1 MIPTIVA
8 EIGAAHGG
16 DLDRCKRL
24 IQAAKEAGAD
34 YVKFQTYHPDRMVAR
49 KDYVIQSGPWS
60 GKNLHQLYTEAMT
73 PWEWFPELKIYCET
87 IGMPWFSSPFSPED
101 VALLETLDC
110 PMYKIASP
118 EIIDIDL
125 IEAAGKT
132 GKPVI
137 LSSGMANDR
146 EIDHACFNAARTS
159 GPRPTILA
167 CVSEYPAFPGE
178 YDLNHIKRQAI
189 ELGCRWG
196 ISDHTKNST
205 LAVVATVMGA
215 TMIER
220 HITLG
225 EGSHDDDFASSPD
238 EFLAMSE
245 AVSDAYEIARPDR
258 EVKEPPE
265 THHFLRRSLYYT
277 LDMQAGEEIAHH
289 EIRAY
294 RPDGGIRADRKE
306 LVIGHTLTRDVSK
319 GDPVQWED
327 LS

>member
-16 DLDRCKRL
+16 DLYRCKRL
-24 IQAAKEAGAD
+24 IQAAKDSGAD
-34 YVKFQTYHPDRMVAR
+34 YVKFQTYHPDLMVAR

-118 EIIDIDL
+118 EILDL
-125 IEAAGKT
+125 ELISAAGRT

-137 LSSGMANDR
+137 LSTGMASNI
-146 EIDHACFNAARTS
+146 EIDHAAGEAYALGNSERI
-159 GPRPTILA
+159 ILA
-167 CVSEYPAFPGE
+167 CVSEYPALPSE
-178 YDLNHIKRQAI
+178 YDLPRIQRLADL
-189 ELGCRWG
+189 LGCNWG
-196 ISDHTKNST
+196 VSDHTKTST
-205 LAVVATVMGA
+205 LAVTATVMGA

-225 EGSHDDDFASSPD
+225 DGSHDDNFASSPK
-238 EFLAMSE
+238 EFKAMSD
-245 AVSDAYEIARPDR
+245 AVWAVELMRHDKKSPS
-258 EVKEPPE
+258 
-265 THHFLRRSLYYT
+265 THHFLRRSLYYE
-277 LDMQAGEEIAHH
+277 LNMKAGQILAPHD
-289 EIRAY
+289 IRAY

-306 LVIGHTLTRDVSK
+306 FVVGHTLKRDVTA
-319 GDPVQWED
+319 GEPVQWEH
-327 LS
+327 LE